1 MNTNFNTKRMTTNAI
16 LIAIGAILHQIT
28 PAIPLFGISM
38 QPDLSLA
45 MLFIIMIYNRDYKT
59 SLICGI
65 AVGVF
70 AAMTTKMPMGQIP
83 NIVDKFITT
92 NVIFALISIIRNK
105 LDVNKLMMIILPI
118 GTTISGTLF
127 ITVAII
133 IGGIEA
139 GAFIELFIS
148 VVLTA
153 AVINTILGFAL
164 FKIVERTAVATGA
177 YIVSK

>member
-1 MNTNFNTKRMTTNAI
+1 MNTNINTKRITTNAI

-45 MLFIIMIYNRDYKT
+45 MLFIIMIYNKDYKT
-59 SLICGI
+59 NLICGI

-83 NIVDKFITT
+83 NVVDKFITT
-92 NVIFALISIIRNK
+92 NIMFAFVTMIRNR

-133 IGGIEA
+133 IGGIQA
-139 GAFIELFIS
+139 AAFMELFVS

-164 FKIVERTAVATGA
+164 FKIVERTATATGA
-177 YIVSK
+177 YITNR

>member
-1 MNTNFNTKRMTTNAI
+1 MNTNINTKRITTNAI

-59 SLICGI
+59 NLICGI
-65 AVGVF
+65 AVGIF

-92 NVIFALISIIRNK
+92 NIMFALITLIRNK
-105 LDVNKLMMIILPI
+105 LDINKLMMIILPI

-153 AVINTILGFAL
+153 ALINTILGFEL
-164 FKIVERTAVATGA
+164 FKIVERTAAATGA
-177 YIVSK
+177 YLVNK

>member
-1 MNTNFNTKRMTTNAI
+1 MNTNLNTKRMATNAI

-45 MLFIIMIYNRDYKT
+45 MLFIIMIYNKDYKT
-59 SLICGI
+59 NLICGI
-65 AVGVF
+65 AFGLF

-92 NVIFALISIIRNK
+92 NIIFALITMIRNR
-105 LDVNKLMMIILPI
+105 LDANKLMMIILPI

-133 IGGIEA
+133 VGGIQA
-139 GAFIELFIS
+139 SAFIELFVS

-164 FKIVERTAVATGA
+164 FKIVERTASVTGA
-177 YIVSK
+177 YIAK